1 MLKFELDTLVC
12 AITMAVFVET
22 LVNGIRI
29 WFESNFR
36 GRDYIAYH
44 IWIE

>member
-12 AITMAVFVET
+12 TITMAVFVET
-22 LVNGIRI
+22 LVNGFLI

-36 GRDYIAYH
+36 GRDYIVSY

>member
-12 AITMAVFVET
+12 LTTMTAFVET

-29 WFESNFR
+29 WCESNFR
-36 GRDYIAYH
+36 GRDYIVSY